1 MQRVFL
7 VRHGMRSD
15 FEDSAWGLT
24 ARRPD
29 DPPLSKTGLVQ
40 ARDTGVYLKGK
51 GITALYTSP
60 FLRAIQT
67 AQGIYEVTAVRFRVE
82 PALSEWL
89 NPGWF
94 PVRPDIITLDEVVR
108 EYSGCDASY
117 RSTAVVTW
125 PEPEE
130 DVHMYARVKA
140 FMDKLEL
147 AEAGSVVL
155 VGHGATVTEASRVL
169 CGWAE
174 DAPLCSVTEFEKVD
188 GRWQSKGCS
197 VQHLSILEDG

>member
-7 VRHGMRSD
+7 VRHGMRMD
-15 FEDSAWGLT
+15 VEDSAWRLT

-29 DPPLSKTGLVQ
+29 DPPLSEIGRVQ
-40 ARDTGVYLKGK
+40 ARETGAYLKGK
-51 GITALYTSP
+51 GITAMYASP

-67 AQGIYEVTAVRFRVE
+67 AQGIYEVTGVRFRVE

-94 PVRPDIITLDEVVR
+94 PVKPDIITLDEVAA
-108 EYSGCDASY
+108 EYSGYDASY

-130 DVHMYARVKA
+130 GVHMFARVKA
-140 FMDKLEL
+140 FLDKLEL
-147 AEAGSVVL
+147 AERGNVVL
-155 VGHGATVTEASRVL
+155 VGHGATVTEASRAL
-169 CGWAE
+169 CGRWE
-174 DAPLCSVTEFEKVD
+174 DAQLCSVTEFEKVD
-188 GRWQSKGCS
+188 GRWLSKGCT
-197 VQHLSILEDG
+197 VDHLSIKEAG

>member
-1 MQRVFL
+1 MQRLFL
-7 VRHGMRSD
+7 VRHGMRMD
-15 FEDSAWGLT
+15 VEDGTWRLT

-40 ARDTGVYLKGK
+40 ARDTGLYLKGK
-51 GITALYTSP
+51 GITAMYTSP

-67 AQGIYEVTAVRFRVE
+67 AQGIYEVTGVRFRVE

-94 PVRPDIITLDEVVR
+94 PVKPDIITFEQVVR

-130 DVHMYARVKA
+130 GVHMYARVKA
-140 FMDKLEL
+140 FLDALER
-147 AEAGSVVL
+147 AEVGNVVL
-155 VGHGATVTEASRVL
+155 VGHGATVTEASRAL
-169 CGWAE
+169 CGSWE
-174 DAPLCSVTEFEKVD
+174 DAQLCSVTEFERVD
-188 GRWQSKGCS
+188 GQWRSKGCT
-197 VQHLSILEDG
+197 VDHLSVRENG